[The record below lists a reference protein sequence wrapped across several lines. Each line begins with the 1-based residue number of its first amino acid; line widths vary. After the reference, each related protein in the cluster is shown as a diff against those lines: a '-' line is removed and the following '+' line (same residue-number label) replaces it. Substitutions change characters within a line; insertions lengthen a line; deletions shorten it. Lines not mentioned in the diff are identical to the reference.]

1 MKKQTKNR
9 FLSLLLATAL
19 TLSCSVPAFAAEDG
33 QLEGD
38 TPAATE
44 VVETN
49 DLQISPESV
58 QNLTK
63 GGVSYKDGTYEGT
76 GTGYDNGEIKLKV
89 TITGGEISKVE
100 LVSQQKQTFWMPK
113 NVASLFD
120 KIVEANTAEV
130 DGISGATDSSNG
142 VKAAVRDA
150 LSKAGQPLRSRLRI
164 RFLTPAAAPNRSRIS
179 SKRQRSC
186 RLLPSRSTA
195 VRTIRDGM
203 SA

>member
-150 LSKAGQPLRSRLRI
+150 LSKAETT
-164 RFLTPAAAPNRSRIS
+164 TPEPSEDPIFDSGSGTKQEPYLIKTAA
-179 SKRQRSC
+179 Q
-186 RLLPSRSTA
+186 LQA
-195 VRTIRDGM
+195 VAKSVNGGEDYQGR
-203 SA
+203 